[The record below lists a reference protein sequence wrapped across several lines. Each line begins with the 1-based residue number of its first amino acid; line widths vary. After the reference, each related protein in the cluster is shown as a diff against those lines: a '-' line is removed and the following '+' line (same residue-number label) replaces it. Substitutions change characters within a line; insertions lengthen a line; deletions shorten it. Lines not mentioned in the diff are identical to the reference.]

1 MGDSELLVFVGNM
14 TFVDTDVFQLWLE
27 GKAVIEASNVRYKS
41 GKFAKVRMQHIVS
54 DIEDNYRNF
63 MAIEKYLRNPP
74 SLSNQVMFQIPQR
87 TQEYLIQEY
96 YSLNSSV
103 AREIL
108 GKKLSSRHRK
118 DLDEVS
124 EKTDVTLKSC
134 RRQYDNFKRVF
145 KTVEDMQGSMVK
157 NITENFLL
165 SKELAKKYAAIVFF
179 ANNRFETGKKRL
191 AFVTFDDFVYCA
203 DKMINNWTVGSA
215 NSSAKEDLDA
225 DFDRDFLRDLREL
238 KILGEK
244 DCSEQHRSFVRNTL
258 KGKVSETV
266 ISQVHAEFRNLT
278 KAIIN
283 IGSNMIHSKDLR
295 DFFLDVVE
303 KIIEPCKQDGW
314 SAKDMA
320 AFLNAYNNNCK
331 HLECFGRQPKLQMV
345 QERYMDT
352 LTSCIL
358 KMFHN

>member
-1 MGDSELLVFVGNM
+1 MVDSEVLVFVGNM
-14 TFVDTDVFQLWLE
+14 TLIDKDVFRLWLE
-27 GKAVIEASNVRYKS
+27 GKAVTEASRLTS
-41 GKFAKVRMQHIVS
+41 GKFVNVKLQYIIS

-63 MAIEKYLRNPP
+63 MAIEKYLRNPL
-74 SLSNQVMFQIPQR
+74 SLSHQVMFQIPHK
-87 TQEYLIQEY
+87 TQEFLIQEY

-145 KTVEDMQGSMVK
+145 KAVEDMQGSMVK
-157 NITENFLL
+157 NITDNFLL

-203 DKMINNWTVGSA
+203 DKMMNNWTVGSA
-215 NSSAKEDLDA
+215 SSLAKEDLDA
-225 DFDRDFLRDLREL
+225 DFDRNFLQDLREL

-244 DCSEQHRSFVRNTL
+244 ECSEQHKGLVRETL
-258 KGKVSETV
+258 KGKVSDLV
-266 ISQVHAEFRNLT
+266 LSQVDAEFRNLT
-278 KAIIN
+278 KGIIN

-303 KIIEPCKQDGW
+303 KIIESCKQDGW

-331 HLECFGRQPKLQMV
+331 FLDSFRRQQRLQPV

-358 KMFHN
+358 KMYHN